1 MNLKLTPKGQCV
13 FKEGN
18 REKYG
23 DKELPRE
30 DFQVEKLYMLMYTD
44 NEMVLCVSSIGGLLE
59 CM

>member
-1 MNLKLTPKGQCV
+1 M
-13 FKEGN
+13 FKERN

>member
-1 MNLKLTPKGQCV
+1 M
-13 FKEGN
+13 FKERN

-30 DFQVEKLYMLMYTD
+30 GFQVEKLYMLVYID
-44 NEMVLCVSSIGGLLE
+44 NEMVLCVSSIGGLLG

>member
-13 FKEGN
+13 FKERN